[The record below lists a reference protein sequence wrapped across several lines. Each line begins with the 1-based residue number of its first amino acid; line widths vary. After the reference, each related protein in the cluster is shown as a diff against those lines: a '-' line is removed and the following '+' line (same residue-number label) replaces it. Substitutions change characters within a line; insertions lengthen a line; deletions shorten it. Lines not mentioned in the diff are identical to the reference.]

1 MEKLLVI
8 MFQIVIR
15 TTFNDDFERWE
26 ISGDADGT
34 IRTVF
39 SRDFEK
45 WEVELEE
52 DDSIDPELKA
62 AIVFY
67 CNFHCFHK

>member
-1 MEKLLVI
+1 MILNVG
-8 MFQIVIR
+8 
-15 TTFNDDFERWE
+15 E

-52 DDSIDPELKA
+52 DDSIDPELKG
-62 AIVFY
+62 AIVFIAIFTAFT
-67 CNFHCFHK
+67 NK